1 MDYKDTLNLPKTKFP
16 MKADLP
22 KKEPEILN
30 FWETEKINEKAREK
44 RKGAP
49 KFVLHDGPPYA
60 NGPIHI
66 GTAFNKVLK
75 DFIVRYK
82 FMRGFDAPYVPGWDT
97 HGLPIEYQVL
107 KTNNLKKDDIEPA
120 KLRDMC
126 REYAI
131 KFVNIQREEFK
142 RLGVRGHWEN
152 YYITLDPKYE
162 AKQIEILGKIA
173 SKGYLYRW
181 KKPVFWCASCET
193 ALAAAEVEYW
203 DEVSHS
209 IYVKFR
215 DTGDIRRFFNSITD
229 KPISVVIWTT
239 TPWTL
244 PANLA
249 IALHPE
255 YDYAL
260 VEGREEAFILALKTK
275 AKVEK
280 LINEELK
287 VLKTVKGKEL
297 ENLKVRHPFLEREV
311 PLLLAEFVT
320 LEEGTGCVHS
330 APGHGPEDY
339 EMGVRYNLEP
349 FSPLDNKGR
358 FTAEI
363 PILQGLRYDE
373 ADYKIIEIMKE
384 NGSLLYADK
393 LSHSYPHCWRCKNP
407 VIFRATPQWFI
418 NVSAFKELAL
428 KAIDEVEWIP
438 DWGKNRI
445 YNMVKERSDWCLSR
459 QRVWG
464 VPIPAFYC
472 KGCGKEIITEETIEK
487 VKLLFLREGSNAWF
501 SKSPE
506 EILGKDFRCPHCGN
520 SKGFDKETD
529 TMDVW
534 FDSGVSHFAVLED
547 NPDLK
552 WPADMYLEGSDQ
564 HRGWFQTSLLT
575 SVAVKGRAP
584 YNAVLT
590 HGFIVDGEGRKMSK
604 SLGNVIYPQE
614 VIEKY
619 GADLLR
625 LWVASADYRVDVRIS
640 NKILEQLVEAYR
652 KIRNT
657 ARFILGNLYDFK
669 PSKDS
674 VPYEELPEID
684 KWALHRLQQ
693 LIKRVTWGYDHYE
706 FHLPYHYI
714 HDFCVLD
721 MSSFYLDILKDRL
734 YVMPPDS
741 KERRSAQT
749 VLFQIILALSKLL
762 APLLTFTTE
771 EVWQNLPEPET
782 REKSVHLSDWP
793 KVEEKYISDELERRW
808 DKVMKIRKAVNK
820 AIELARQ
827 KDLIGSSLEAKAKV
841 FIPDEEIRKHFSEK
855 ELADIFIVSQVEVYD
870 ESLKDFDYKDEEEL
884 GTEVK
889 ILRADGKKCERCWQY
904 HPDTGKDSSYPD
916 TCPRCAWILRKLGY
930 SLPASQ

>member
-22 KKEPEILN
+22 KREPEILK
-30 FWETEKINEKAREK
+30 FWEEKRINEKAREK

-66 GTAFNKVLK
+66 GTAFNKILK
-75 DFIVRYK
+75 DLIVRYK

-107 KTNNLKKDDIEPA
+107 KTNNLKKEDIDPVR
-120 KLRDMC
+120 LREMC
-126 REYAI
+126 KEYAL
-131 KFVNIQREEFK
+131 KFVNIQKDEFM

-152 YYITLDPKYE
+152 YYITLDPRYE
-162 AKQIEILGKIA
+162 AKQIEVFGKIA

-203 DEVSHS
+203 DETSPS
-209 IYVKFR
+209 IYVRFK
-215 DTGDIRRFFNSITD
+215 DTGDLGKFFHELTD
-229 KPISVVIWTT
+229 KPISVLIWTT

-249 IALHPE
+249 IALHPD

-260 VEGREEAFILALKTK
+260 VEGKKEAFLIALRTK
-275 AKVEK
+275 DRIQE
-280 LINEELK
+280 LIKEELK
-287 VLKTVKGKEL
+287 VLRTVKGREL
-297 ENLKVRHPFLEREV
+297 ENIKVKHPFLDREV

-320 LEEGTGCVHS
+320 VEEGTGCVHC

-339 EMGVRYNLEP
+339 EMGVRYGLDP

-358 FTAEI
+358 FTSEI
-363 PILQGLRYDE
+363 AMLEGLRYDE
-373 ADYKIIEIMKE
+373 ANDKIIEIMKE
-384 NGSLLYADK
+384 KGTLLHAD
-393 LSHSYPHCWRCKNP
+393 SVVHSYPHCWRCKNP

-418 NVSAFKELAL
+418 NVSAFRKEAL
-428 KAIDEVEWIP
+428 NAIDEVTWIP

-445 YNMVKERSDWCLSR
+445 YNMVKDRSDWCLSR

-472 KGCGKEIITEETIEK
+472 KSCGKEIITEETIEK
-487 VKLLFLREGSNAWF
+487 TKELFIKEGSSAWF
-501 SKSPE
+501 SKTPK
-506 EILGKDFRCPHCGN
+506 EILGKGFKCPHCGN
-520 SKGFDKETD
+520 MEGFEKETD

-584 YNAVLT
+584 YDSVLT

-625 LWVASADYRVDVRIS
+625 LWVASADYREDIRIS
-640 NKILEQLVEAYR
+640 NKILEQLIEAYR
-652 KIRNT
+652 RIRNT
-657 ARFILGNLYDFK
+657 VRFMLGNLYDFS

-674 VPYEELPEID
+674 LPYEELLEID
-684 KWALHRLQQ
+684 KWALLKLQH
-693 LIKRVTWGYDHYE
+693 LIKRVTWGYENYE

-749 VLFQIILALSKLL
+749 AIFKIVLTLAKLL
-762 APLLTFTTE
+762 APILAFTAE
-771 EVWQNLPEPET
+771 EIWQNLPEPEK
-782 REKSVHLSDWP
+782 REESVHLSDWP
-793 KVEEKYISDELERRW
+793 EIEESYIDEELNIRW
-808 DKVMKIRKAVNK
+808 EKLIKIKKAVNK

-827 KDLIGSSLEAKAKV
+827 RDIIGSSLEARVKI
-841 FIPDEEIRKHFSEK
+841 FIPDEEIRNHFSAK
-855 ELADIFIVSQVEVYD
+855 DLADVFIVSQVDVSQQELPEY
-870 ESLKDFDYKDEEEL
+870 DYKDDEE
-884 GTEVK
+884 TKVEVK
-889 ILRADGKKCERCWQY
+889 ILKAEGRKCERCWQY
-904 HPDTGKDSSYPD
+904 HPDTGKDELYPD
-916 TCPRCAWILRKLGY
+916 TCPRCASVLRTLGY
-930 SLPASQ
+930 SY

>member
-1 MDYKDTLNLPKTKFP
+1 MDYKDTLNLPKTRFP

-22 KKEPEILN
+22 QKEPEILKM
-30 FWETEKINEKAREK
+30 WEEREINKKAREK

-66 GTAFNKVLK
+66 GTAFNKILK
-75 DFIVRYK
+75 DLIVRYK
-82 FMRGFDAPYVPGWDT
+82 FMQGFDAPYVPGWDT

-107 KTNNLKKDDIEPA
+107 KTNNLKKEEVDPV
-120 KLRDMC
+120 KLREMC
-126 REYAI
+126 RDYAL

-142 RLGVRGHWEN
+142 RLGVRGYWEKP
-152 YYITLDPKYE
+152 YITLNPEYE
-162 AKQIEILGKIA
+162 AKQIEVFGKIA
-173 SKGYLYRW
+173 SKGYIYRW

-203 DEVSHS
+203 DETSPS

-215 DTGDIRRFFNSITD
+215 DTGDIKSFFGNATA
-229 KPISVVIWTT
+229 KPISVIIWTT

-249 IALHPE
+249 IALHPD

-260 VEGREEAFILALKTK
+260 VEGKEEAFIIALKTRERIEEITK
-275 AKVEK
+275 
-280 LINEELK
+280 EELK
-287 VLKTVKGKEL
+287 VLKVAKGRNM
-297 ENLKVRHPFLEREV
+297 ENLRVKHPFLDREV

-339 EMGVRYNLEP
+339 EMGIKYNLEP

-358 FTAEI
+358 FTSEI
-363 PILQGLRYDE
+363 SILEGLTYDE
-373 ADYKIIEIMKE
+373 ANGKIIEIMRE
-384 NGSLLYADK
+384 NGTLLYADNVV
-393 LSHSYPHCWRCKNP
+393 HSYPHCWRCKNP

-418 NVSAFKELAL
+418 NVSAFKEEAL
-428 KAIDEVEWIP
+428 KAIEEVQWIP
-438 DWGKNRI
+438 DWGKTRI

-472 KGCGKEIITEETIEK
+472 KSCGKEIITEETINK
-487 VKLLFLREGSNAWF
+487 VKELFLKEGSNAWF
-501 SKSPE
+501 SKNPE
-506 EILGKDFRCPHCGN
+506 EILGRDLKCPHCG
-520 SKGFDKETD
+520 SSIGFEKETD

-534 FDSGVSHFAVLED
+534 FDSGISHFAVLEN

-552 WPADMYLEGSDQ
+552 WPADMYLEGTDQ

-584 YNAVLT
+584 YDSVLT

-614 VIEKY
+614 VIEKH

-625 LWVASADYRVDVRIS
+625 LWVASADYREDVRIS
-640 NKILEQLVEAYR
+640 NKILDQLVEAYR
-652 KIRNT
+652 RIRNT
-657 ARFILGNLYDFK
+657 ARFILGNLYDFS

-674 VPYEELPEID
+674 IPYEELLEID
-684 KWALHRLQQ
+684 KWALMRLQR
-693 LIKRVTWGYDHYE
+693 LIKRVTWGYDQYE

-749 VLFQIILALSKLL
+749 VLFKIILALSKLL
-762 APLLTFTTE
+762 APILVFTAE
-771 EVWQNLPEPET
+771 EIWQNLPEAET
-782 REKSVHLSDWP
+782 REESVHLTRWP
-793 KVEEKYISDELERRW
+793 EVEERYIDEDLERRW
-808 DKVMKIRKAVNK
+808 EKLIKIRKAVNK

-827 KDLIGSSLEAKAKV
+827 RDLIGSSLEAKVKI
-841 FIPDEEIRKHFSEK
+841 FIPDEDLREHFSSK
-855 ELADIFIVSQVEVYD
+855 DLADVFIVSQVEVFSENLLEY
-870 ESLKDFDYKDEEEL
+870 DYKDEEDM

-889 ILRADGKKCERCWQY
+889 IVRADGQKCERCWQY
-904 HPDTGKDSSYPD
+904 HPETGRDELYPN
-916 TCPRCAWILRKLGY
+916 TCPRCASVLRKLGC
-930 SLPASQ
+930 SL